1 MSAAASA
8 TDVKQH
14 LLTSA
19 HEMAYYHL
27 KPAQLDELWTIG
39 NQFIDKNRL
48 MCFEYEWFTL
58 LEQQFYLSLLTCRDV
73 QAKLMLK
80 RIMEK
85 FGTQSRRI
93 FKLRTAY
100 VQATQHES
108 AIESHV
114 NALGDIEFD
123 SLKLGYV
130 PLKQQG
136 KWKEYIQKLVDY
148 LTDANP
154 MDEEAWAELAES
166 YAECGDFESAIN
178 SLEQVL
184 LIKPLAFN
192 VFARIGEL
200 KKLQAALKLQE
211 NFGSAKE
218 LIDNA
223 VDYHCRSVELNPLY
237 LRGWCG
243 LLSTT
248 AIATDEK
255 SGALHEKAKGV
266 IQKLARNGI
275 GSESDVEAALALLK
289 FYGVE

>member
-1 MSAAASA
+1 MSSA

-19 HEMAYYHL
+19 QELAYYEL
-27 KPAQLDELWTIG
+27 EPAQLDELWTLG

-100 VQATQHES
+100 VQATQPES
-108 AIESHV
+108 ELESHI
-114 NALGDIEFD
+114 NKLDDIEFD
-123 SLKLGYV
+123 AKKIGYA

-148 LTDANP
+148 VTEANP

-184 LIKPLAFN
+184 IIKPLAFN

-211 NFGSAKE
+211 NFSAAKA

-248 AIATDEK
+248 AIAMDDK
-255 SGALHEKAKGV
+255 STELHEKAKGV
-266 IQKLARNGI
+266 IQKLARNGV
-275 GSESDVEAALALLK
+275 GRESDVEAANALLK
-289 FYGVE
+289 FYGVV

>member
-1 MSAAASA
+1 
-8 TDVKQH
+8 
-14 LLTSA
+14 
-19 HEMAYYHL
+19 MAYYHL